1 MIIRGHGVLWD
12 PKKNKA
18 VARFVDGELDTDDP
32 RVIELARLAGFDVPE
47 DAPNEGGELT
57 REELLEL
64 AEEAGIKVDGRWSDK
79 RLREEIEA
87 Q

>member
-12 PKKNKA
+12 PKRNKPA
-18 VARFVDGELDTDDP
+18 ARFVNGEIDTNDS

-47 DAPNEGGELT
+47 SAKSEKDELI
-57 REELLEL
+57 EIAAGL
-64 AEEAGIKVDGRWSDK
+64 GIKVDKRWSAK

-87 Q
+87 AQ